1 MTMVRTPLHEPITEF
16 LREQVDR
23 SNPGDLLPTIAELTA
38 MFGVGGVQ
46 TIRNAYAPL
55 IEEGLVERLDAPRRW
70 AVVDR
75 GQGPAPAEDIAARLD
90 EVEDLLSRAT
100 EMVRALRRAC

>member
-1 MTMVRTPLHEPITEF
+1 MVRTPLHEPITAF
-16 LREQVDR
+16 LREEVGR
-23 SNPGDLLPTIAELTA
+23 SNPGDLLPTIAELTE

-55 IEEGLVERLDAPRRW
+55 IDEGLVERLDAPRRW

-75 GQGPAPAEDIAARLD
+75 GQGPAPEEDVQARLK
-90 EVEDLLSRAT
+90 EVEEMLSRAT
-100 EMVRALRRAC
+100 EIVRSLRRAC